1 MLYVIIFIIAI
12 IGAFVN
18 GIEGF
23 VIGGFLSWVG
33 IEIIGFFVRSGGAV
47 PKDVKDETAT
57 DFIAKYPDIINI
69 AYPTNTP
76 YEAKQKVSSLIEKM
90 VERTLLNNPT
100 SNTANG
106 IIDPVIFFN
115 SASMVAEE
123 QTSKNEKE
131 LANELINF
139 LRQHKQWYG

>member
-23 VIGGFLSWVG
+23 VIGGFLGWVG

-57 DFIAKYPDIINI
+57 DFIAKYPNLINI

-76 YEAKQKVSSLIEKM
+76 
-90 VERTLLNNPT
+90 
-100 SNTANG
+100 
-106 IIDPVIFFN
+106 
-115 SASMVAEE
+115 
-123 QTSKNEKE
+123 
-131 LANELINF
+131 
-139 LRQHKQWYG
+139 